1 MSIKNYL
8 RLVKDAHQAQTTASK
23 TFEQYISAKNSI
35 HPLWALDEMPNEEL
49 QKGLGVEFCRL
60 TYCPEEPLWGSMF
73 EEDKR
78 SIVCNCSC
86 FNENTKCTAK
96 DCPALNNNHAYFD
109 AKVAHENAIKVR
121 DNAFRRVFG
130 IKAK

>member
-1 MSIKNYL
+1 MSIKNWL
-8 RLVKDAHQAQTTASK
+8 RLVKDAHQAQNTASK
-23 TFEQYISAKNSI
+23 TFEQYISAKNAI

-49 QKGLGVEFCRL
+49 QKNLGVQFCRL

-78 SIVCNCSC
+78 SVVCNCSC
-86 FNENTKCTAK
+86 FNENVKCTAK